1 MSGEFQAFDTCIDL
15 EKDLTQ
21 RSALDIDN
29 CLSVSATLVDEAPDY
44 ECVFSLLDLFLLWL
58 DSLPKPICGSA
69 TLRII

>member
-29 CLSVSATLVDEAPDY
+29 CLSVSATLVDEAPDH
-44 ECVFSLLDLFLLWL
+44 ECVLSLLDLLLLRL
-58 DSLPKPICGSA
+58 DSLPKSICESA
-69 TLRII
+69 ASRIV